1 MIDLVAL
8 FESKKIQSIEF
19 YRSERF
25 GNDNEETW
33 CEIDLL
39 STDWYTMTMH
49 RKGYI
54 VTSNTDRLGES
65 SVSCFLNGREL
76 TFSTSFFQD
85 SKTKVGETAVWRD
98 QIRKLISSVSAH
110 MGAMEGL
117 GGSCSSLEPSRYYPE
132 RKIKCP
138 TDINRV
144 ALAFTDGTCK
154 SIEMHPDSDDRMQ
167 WAQGLKVIPPLY
179 RNFIGPYT
187 LKKISKEHLT
197 PSELEE
203 FEFMCGCTFY
213 TEADIAFILD
223 HLFRDENGDVYYAIP
238 EVLDFF
244 KLYGTC

>member
-25 GNDNEETW
+25 GSDNEEIW

-39 STDWYTMTMH
+39 STDWYTMTMY

-54 VTSNTDRLGES
+54 VASNNDRLGES
-65 SVSCFLNGREL
+65 ALFCLLNGREL

-98 QIRKLISSVSAH
+98 QIRKLIRSASAH
-110 MGAMEGL
+110 IGAMDGL
-117 GGSCSSLEPSRYYPE
+117 SGSCSSLEPSRYYPE

-144 ALAFTDGTCK
+144 TLIFTDGICK

-167 WAQGLKVIPPLY
+167 WARDLKVIPQLY
-179 RNFIGPYT
+179 RSFIGPYT
-187 LKKISKEHLT
+187 LKKISKEHLA
-197 PSELEE
+197 PAELNELE
-203 FEFMCGCTFY
+203 FMSGSTLY
-213 TEADIAFILD
+213 TEKEMEFILE
-223 HLFRDENGDVYYAIP
+223 HLFRDENGDAYYAMP
-238 EVLDFF
+238 DVLDFF
-244 KLYGTC
+244 KLYTT